1 MRISVELSA
10 ALIRDAKKLAAER
23 GVTLTAVIEDAL
35 RRQLAKHRTLPVF
48 KGDGLMPGVEL
59 HDTSMLLELVGE

>member
-1 MRISVELSA
+1 MRITVELSA
-10 ALIRDAKKLAAER
+10 ALVRDAKKLAADR

-48 KGDGLMPGVEL
+48 KADGLVPGVEL
-59 HDTSMLLELVGE
+59 HETSRLLELLGD

>member
-10 ALIRDAKKLAAER
+10 ALIHDAKKLAAER

-35 RRQLAKHRTLPVF
+35 RRQLAKRRTLPAF

-59 HDTSMLLELVGE
+59 RDTSRLLELLGD